1 MREII
6 GQLPRL
12 IWVSL
17 VCVLLMGVYCYVLT
31 VNDIIPL
38 AGKKAPSFVIVL
50 LAQVYLAKKWVGDNR
65 GASVHFLKLFLYQ
78 YIFVFVTAIVGA
90 LSLYYFYESVSGLE
104 VLQDYIRLSVH
115 ELGQFKDV
123 IIKQEGKEYYFQLMQ
138 GIQGINAFSIARDEF
153 SQKLFLAFLPNLLI
167 SLYYKQ

>member
-1 MREII
+1 MRELV
-6 GQLPRL
+6 GKLPRL

-17 VCVLLMGVYCYVLT
+17 VCVVLMGVYGYVLT
-31 VNDIIPL
+31 INDIIPL

-50 LAQVYLAKKWVGDNR
+50 LAQVYLAKNWVGSNR

-78 YIFVFVTAIVGA
+78 YIFVFITALVGA
-90 LSLYYFYESVSGLE
+90 FSLYYFYESVIGLE

-115 ELGQFKDV
+115 ELGQYKDV

>member
-1 MREII
+1 MSELKGIW
-6 GQLPRL
+6 PRL
-12 IWVSL
+12 IGVSL
-17 VCVLLMGVYCYVLT
+17 VCVLLMGVYCYALT
-31 VNDIIPL
+31 VNGIIPL

-50 LAQVYLAKKWVGDNR
+50 LAQVYLAKNWVGANR

-78 YIFVFVTAIVGA
+78 YIFVVITALIGA
-90 LSLYYFYESVSGLE
+90 FALYYFYESASGLD
-104 VLQDYIRLSVH
+104 VLQDYIRISVN
-115 ELGQFKDV
+115 ELGQYKDV

>member
-17 VCVLLMGVYCYVLT
+17 VCVLLMGFYCYVLT

-50 LAQVYLAKKWVGDNR
+50 LAQVYLAKNWVGDNR

-90 LSLYYFYESVSGLE
+90 LTLYYFYESVSGLE